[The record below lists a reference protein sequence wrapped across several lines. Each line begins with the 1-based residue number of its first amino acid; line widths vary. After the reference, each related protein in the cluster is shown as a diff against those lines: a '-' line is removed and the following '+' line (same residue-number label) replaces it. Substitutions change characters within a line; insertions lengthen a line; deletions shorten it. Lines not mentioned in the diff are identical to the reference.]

1 MKCEPSAV
9 YNATAVV
16 HWFPR
21 DPLLLSALPSFH
33 SLHLPPTQIVI
44 YVRATPVI
52 DSTCLSA
59 ATTSTPRQCWL
70 SLSRCYYWPCYLNL
84 ACNQAAKQMTL
95 VSAFNS
101 NLDTTEFTANNL
113 FGLHI
118 VFRVP
123 HMPKLARMSLL
134 TFICRS
140 LSLSLPACLS
150 GKCVVYLRSLSTV
163 F

>member
-1 MKCEPSAV
+1 MPQLLCIGFRETHCFS
-9 YNATAVV
+9 
-16 HWFPR
+16 
-21 DPLLLSALPSFH
+21 LLLPPFTLCIRLS
-33 SLHLPPTQIVI
+33 HLLPTQIVI

-140 LSLSLPACLS
+140 LSHFLPACLANVLYI
-150 GKCVVYLRSLSTV
+150 CAA
-163 F
+163 